1 MKLPIS
7 VNLTTKGRYMT
18 TLPLC
23 LMSILNQTMLPSSI
37 MIVDDNE
44 QKDFY
49 NYQIFKNIITLC
61 KLKNINFQYYHG
73 QSKGQVLA
81 QQLLFQKTK
90 EEWIFKIDDDNILE
104 TNVLELLSKNIDTN
118 VGALSGLILSKKD
131 FKSNR
136 KIEYTSEIYN
146 KVCDIYR
153 YFNIQMCRNQDNSL
167 KRVEHIYS
175 NYLFRKELIDRYP
188 LEFAPAGHREDTV
201 TTHSIHRKGYKLFI
215 NPNAIIWHL
224 NDTEG
229 GNRNY
234 DYNYNIKNEKL
245 FLGKLND
252 WGIHLNIKEDEK
264 RVYEIRDGK
273 DWLIYE
279 KNR

>member
-1 MKLPIS
+1 MIDITVTLA
-7 VNLTTKGRYMT
+7 TRGRYNT

-23 LMSILNQTMLPSSI
+23 LMSILNQTLKPKKI
-37 MIVDDNE
+37 ILVDDNDN
-44 QKDFY
+44 KDFY
-49 NYQIFKNIITLC
+49 NIDIFKNILNLF
-61 KLKNINFQYYHG
+61 KLKGIEFEYYHG
-73 QSKGQVLA
+73 QSKGQTHA
-81 QQLLFQKTK
+81 QQIAFNHVNT
-90 EEWIFKIDDDNILE
+90 EWIFKTDDDNILE
-104 TNVLELLSKNIDTN
+104 TNVLELLSENIDTN

-131 FKSNR
+131 FNINR
-136 KIEYTSEIYN
+136 EIEYTSEIYN

-153 YFNIQMCRNQDNSL
+153 YFNIQMCRNQDNTL

-175 NYLFRKELIDRYP
+175 NYLFRKKLIDRYP

-215 NPNAIIWHL
+215 NPSAIIWHL

-234 DYNYNIKNEKL
+234 DYNLTVNNEKL
-245 FLGKLND
+245 FLKKLNE

-264 RVYEIRDGK
+264 RIYEIKDGK
-273 DWLIYE
+273 EWLIYE